1 MWFKQQN
8 IYIYISVQVNRW
20 WGLLKTLFVGIFIW
34 FLFYSRPQM
43 SGLFIASHQNDKSD
57 ICLFLFPAYLL
68 KKHQKKIAFHFKITF
83 HYHSARDSFTFFLL
97 PSFFS
102 TIDKTI
108 KLWFMATNYIPKKA
122 EPQRGVLQIDWRH
135 IFISLCCVLCFDDC
149 WF

>member
-1 MWFKQQN
+1 MMRIIIDF
-8 IYIYISVQVNRW
+8 IC
-20 WGLLKTLFVGIFIW
+20 GIFIW

-57 ICLFLFPAYLL
+57 LFVFSISARSTKEDCFPFQNYFLLSFRPWFFTIFPFAFLF
-68 KKHQKKIAFHFKITF
+68 
-83 HYHSARDSFTFFLL
+83 SCFL
-97 PSFFS
+97 FS

-108 KLWFMATNYIPKKA
+108 KLWFMATNYISKT

-135 IFISLCCVLCFDDC
+135 IFISLYSVLCFDDC